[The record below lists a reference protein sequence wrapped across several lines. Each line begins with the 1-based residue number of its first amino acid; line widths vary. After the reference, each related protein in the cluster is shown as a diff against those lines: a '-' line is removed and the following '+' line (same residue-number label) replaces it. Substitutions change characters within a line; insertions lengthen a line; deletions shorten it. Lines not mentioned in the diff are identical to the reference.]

1 MGMLKAIVI
10 DVGWGD
16 SILLESRNNN
26 GDTFFALIDSNDTTY
41 LRSSYVFL
49 KRYFEKKSIDIENN
63 KPNFE
68 YVFLSHG
75 HSDHGK
81 GLKRILRDFGAQC
94 FFYPKSTNWSSMSHL
109 IQFCNHS
116 SNVLHHQSIDNSK
129 ILPALGDADI
139 DVLWPTHN
147 SINTGNENNNSI
159 VLSFKLN
166 NVSFCFTGD
175 AEDEVWNSI
184 SNNIPSS
191 THFFKVPH
199 HGSVNGSLD
208 QNGDPSWLDDCPQNA
223 YLGISSHIRPHNH
236 PHQEVINLFKQRNRK
251 SFRTDENYHL
261 TFETDG
267 VGTTVQYSH
276 V

>member
-16 SILLESRNNN
+16 SIILESQNNN
-26 GDTFFALIDSNDTTY
+26 GDTYFALIDSNDTTY

-49 KRYFEKKSIDIENN
+49 KRYFEKKNIDVTNI
-63 KPNFE
+63 KPVFE

-81 GLKRILRDFGAQC
+81 GLKRILREFGAQR
-94 FFYPKSTNWSSMSHL
+94 FLYPKSTNWSSMSHL
-109 IQFCNHS
+109 IKYCNRS
-116 SNVLHHQSIDNSK
+116 SNVLHHQSIDSSK
-129 ILPALGDADI
+129 VLPQLGGANVNI
-139 DVLWPTHN
+139 LWPTHN
-147 SINTGNENNNSI
+147 YINLDNENNNSL
-159 VLSFKLN
+159 VLSFELN
-166 NVSFCFTGD
+166 NISFLFSGD
-175 AEDEVWNSI
+175 AEDEVWDSI
-184 SNNIPSS
+184 SNNIPPN

-199 HGSVNGSLD
+199 HGSINGSLD
-208 QNGDPSWLDDCPQNA
+208 QNGGPSWLDDCPQNA

-236 PHQEVINLFKQRNRK
+236 PHQQVIDLFNQNNREF
-251 SFRTDENYHL
+251 FRTDEHYHL

-267 VGTTVQYSH
+267 IDTTVQYSH